1 MKRYI
6 IDANKVILNKPDLEN
21 QVDTFNFEENEVYG
35 LDIVMSTGE
44 GKAREGEAR
53 TTVYKRAIDQTYGLK
68 MKSSRA
74 LLSEANKRFA
84 TLPFTLRYVT
94 CQHSNTGRSD
104 WCYWARRS

>member
-21 QVDTFNFEENEVYG
+21 QVDTVNFEENEVYG

-53 TTVYKRAIDQTYGLK
+53 TTVYKRAIDQSYGLK

-74 LLSEANKRFA
+74 LLSESYKRFA
-84 TLPFTLRYVT
+84 TLPFTLR
-94 CQHSNTGRSD
+94 
-104 WCYWARRS
+104 